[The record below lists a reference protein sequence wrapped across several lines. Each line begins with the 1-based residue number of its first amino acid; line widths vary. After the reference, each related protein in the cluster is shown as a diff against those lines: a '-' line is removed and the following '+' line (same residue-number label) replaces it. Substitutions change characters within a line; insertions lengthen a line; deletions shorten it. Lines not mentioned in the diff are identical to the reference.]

1 MEIHGKTPFLMDKS
15 TISMASFN
23 SKPLVITRE
32 YYLLLQASGWKSH
45 PLGPRL
51 FESFVAQR
59 HEALASA
66 ADADG
71 AGNWRWDI
79 LLLEYM

>member
-1 MEIHGKTPFLMDKS
+1 MEHHHFSWINQLFLWQF
-15 TISMASFN
+15 SMSQ
-23 SKPLVITRE
+23 SG
-32 YYLLLQASGWKSH
+32 LLQASGWKSH

-66 ADADG
+66 TDADG
-71 AGNWRWDI
+71 AGNAGNWRWDMMI
-79 LLLEYM
+79 Y